1 MRNFI
6 LWVSDIQS
14 QTFLKVRSIFKA
26 LKIQNF
32 SFFRCI
38 YAYLTYLLW
47 FVSCNIKETC
57 PRRLHT
63 IDPTFEKVGSGW
75 KPSDPKNGIRN
86 SSNDEINLTY
96 ISSHSRIPYYLSF
109 ELSSSAQC
117 TLTYVFFTKYWF
129 WLEL

>member
-1 MRNFI
+1 MRNCI
-6 LWVSDIQS
+6 LCVSDIQS
-14 QTFLKVRSIFKA
+14 QTFLKVMSIFKA

-32 SFFRCI
+32 NFFRCI

-86 SSNDEINLTY
+86 SSNNEINLTY
-96 ISSHSRIPYYLSF
+96 ISSHSRIPYYLNLAAVHTHICAF
-109 ELSSSAQC
+109 HQVLV
-117 TLTYVFFTKYWF
+117 LIRIIINKK
-129 WLEL
+129 